1 MLAAVGESISGAG
14 RCADSK
20 LGSIRTKIWQITRC
34 DGGSLFPSVLLY
46 LQEPYEDRPMLDK
59 LHRLEKLG
67 YLEESEQWQSLRMLR
82 NRFAHEYPDAPDKN
96 AALLMLAIESV
107 PSLVDMLERIGQKLS
122 LTFER

>member
-1 MLAAVGESISGAG
+1 MRWG
-14 RCADSK
+14 
-20 LGSIRTKIWQITRC
+20 TR
-34 DGGSLFPSVLLY
+34 LFPSVLLY

-82 NRFAHEYPDAPDKN
+82 NRFAHEYPDDPDKN

-107 PSLVDMLERIGQKLS
+107 PSLVAMLERIGQKLS